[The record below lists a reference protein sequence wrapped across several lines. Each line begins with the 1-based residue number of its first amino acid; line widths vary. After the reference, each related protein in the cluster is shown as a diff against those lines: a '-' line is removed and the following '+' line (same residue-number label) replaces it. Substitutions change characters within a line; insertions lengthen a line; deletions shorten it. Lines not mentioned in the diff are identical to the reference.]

1 MIPGRTW
8 ILLYLGR
15 TVYKRLW
22 ACLALYKQQLTLQMW
37 ACYRIAIVLLETS
50 LYCSFWD
57 AYKIVKFLCFRN
69 TNSGKPQLAD
79 EMTQL
84 DVLHYFQR
92 ILNKGSLTSNPPIHI
107 YIDSLAQKMWNSS
120 SLCEIETPRQTWC
133 RTKVVQ
139 KLTNGEELLE
149 TNSLI
154 QSGME
159 FVSWTKL
166 RTVVHFKAHWC
177 PWPWCPCQ
185 GGFFVACVLLLTYF

>member
-15 TVYKRLW
+15 TVYKHLW
-22 ACLALYKQQLTLQMW
+22 ACLALYKQQLTLQMR

-50 LYCSFWD
+50 VYCSFWD

-69 TNSGKPQLAD
+69 TNSGKPQLA
-79 EMTQL
+79 
-84 DVLHYFQR
+84 
-92 ILNKGSLTSNPPIHI
+92 TSNPPIHI

-120 SLCEIETPRQTWC
+120 SLYEIETPRQTRC

-139 KLTNGEELLE
+139 KLTNAEELLE

>member
-1 MIPGRTW
+1 M
-8 ILLYLGR
+8 
-15 TVYKRLW
+15 
-22 ACLALYKQQLTLQMW
+22 ALYKQQLTLQMR

-107 YIDSLAQKMWNSS
+107 YIDSLAQKM
-120 SLCEIETPRQTWC
+120 
-133 RTKVVQ
+133 
-139 KLTNGEELLE
+139 
-149 TNSLI
+149 
-154 QSGME
+154 
-159 FVSWTKL
+159 
-166 RTVVHFKAHWC
+166 
-177 PWPWCPCQ
+177 
-185 GGFFVACVLLLTYF
+185 